1 MDNKIHV
8 PVFVHNK
15 VAMAPPDA
23 RIVCGNSDYVI
34 DFHFD
39 ADWDGIEEKIALFTF
54 KRNNCPDSAK
64 VEFTGTSVEVPVL
77 HGIKQV
83 QVGVYAGNLQ
93 TTTGAKIPCDLSI
106 LDTAPEDGEVSPTE
120 AARLQAQIDEITP
133 ITVAGKPTETTAGAI
148 AQLYMDTDTGDLYK
162 CTAENRGSYTW
173 APVDKRCVSTVNGV
187 SPDENGNVEI
197 QTLPND
203 VEQIS
208 MLINTDLL
216 PAVHDADGA
225 ILTDENGNV
234 ILRY

>member
-1 MDNKIHV
+1 MDNKIHI

-39 ADWDGIEEKIALFTF
+39 EDWAGVEKKTALFTF
-54 KRNNCPDSAK
+54 KRNSFPDSEK
-64 VEFTGTSVEVPVL
+64 VEFTGASVDVPVL

-93 TTTGAKIPCDLSI
+93 TTTGARIPCDSSI
-106 LDTAPEDGEVSPTE
+106 LDTAPERGPIAPTE
-120 AARLQAQIDEITP
+120 AARLHARIDELED
-133 ITVAGKPTETTAGAI
+133 TVAAAIPPTDTEYL
-148 AQLYMDTDTGDLYK
+148 QLLADTD
-162 CTAENRGSYTW
+162 
-173 APVDKRCVSTVNGV
+173 
-187 SPDENGNVEI
+187 
-197 QTLPND
+197 
-203 VEQIS
+203 
-208 MLINTDLL
+208 ML
-216 PAVHDADGA
+216 PAIYDADGA

>member
-1 MDNKIHV
+1 MDNKIHI

-15 VAMAPPDA
+15 VALAPPDA
-23 RIVCGNSDYVI
+23 RIVCGNSDYVV

-39 ADWDGIEEKIALFTF
+39 EDWDGIEEKIALFTF

-120 AARLQAQIDEITP
+120 AARLDARVDEV
-133 ITVAGKPTETTAGAI
+133 VANAAALRQKVEG
-148 AQLYMDTDTGDLYK
+148 L
-162 CTAENRGSYTW
+162 TAED
-173 APVDKRCVSTVNGV
+173 VDAMPADDATVL
-187 SPDENGNVEI
+187 
-197 QTLPND
+197 QT
-203 VEQIS
+203 
-208 MLINTDLL
+208 LINTDML

-225 ILTDENGNV
+225 ILTDQNGNV